1 MSPQVINALQAGST
15 SAGGAMHS
23 PPDPY
28 PLVVPG
34 SLPTFGT
41 AARSLSFEDWEGL
54 LLVPVPTGSSE
65 WTSGGQNQERLDTR
79 AAISEFRRLAG
90 LTWEQLARVFGVAR
104 RSLHFWASGKPIN
117 ATNEEHLRR
126 LLAVLRQADRGTAQG
141 NREMLL
147 HDHHGVIPLDLLTA
161 GRYDEFIQWV
171 GEGPGRRTIKLK
183 PLSREAREARKP
195 LPPEQLVDALQ
206 DRVHIEPGR
215 LLSAKPIR
223 RKREK

>member
-23 PPDPY
+23 PPNPSLY
-28 PLVVPG
+28 VV
-34 SLPTFGT
+34 SDSWPTFDT
-41 AARSLSFEDWEGL
+41 AAWSLSFEDWEGL
-54 LLVPVPTGSSE
+54 PLVPPPTGSSE
-65 WTSGGQNQERLDTR
+65 WTSGGRDQERLGTR
-79 AAISEFRRLAG
+79 AAISELRLLAG

-104 RSLHFWASGKPIN
+104 RSLHFWASGQPIN
-117 ATNEEHLRR
+117 APNEEHLRR
-126 LLAVLRQADRGTAQG
+126 LLAVVRQADRGSAQG

-147 HDHHGVIPLDLLTA
+147 HDRDGVIPLDLLTER
-161 GRYDEFIQWV
+161 RYDEFIQWV
-171 GEGPGRRTIKLK
+171 GKGPGRKTIKLK
-183 PLSREAREARKP
+183 PLSHEAREARKP

-215 LLSAKPIR
+215 LLFAKPIL